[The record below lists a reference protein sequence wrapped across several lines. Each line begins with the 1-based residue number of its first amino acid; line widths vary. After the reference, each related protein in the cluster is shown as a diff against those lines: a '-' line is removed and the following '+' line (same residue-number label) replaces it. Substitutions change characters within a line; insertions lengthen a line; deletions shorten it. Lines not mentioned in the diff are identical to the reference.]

1 MRDGKKGSSKVY
13 QSFALVT
20 QFGITMLVPIALCSF
35 LGWYLDQRLGTEFLF
50 VLLFFVGALAGFRN
64 IFILARKV
72 YENKDTPNND
82 YASVRSRLAKEKGQT
97 DHVLISKK
105 GDGRNAQA
113 SKHQ

>member
-1 MRDGKKGSSKVY
+1 MRDGKKDRSKVY

-50 VLLFFVGALAGFRN
+50 VLLFLWAHCRISEYFYFGSERCMK
-64 IFILARKV
+64 RM
-72 YENKDTPNND
+72 DTPNND

-113 SKHQ
+113 SRHQ